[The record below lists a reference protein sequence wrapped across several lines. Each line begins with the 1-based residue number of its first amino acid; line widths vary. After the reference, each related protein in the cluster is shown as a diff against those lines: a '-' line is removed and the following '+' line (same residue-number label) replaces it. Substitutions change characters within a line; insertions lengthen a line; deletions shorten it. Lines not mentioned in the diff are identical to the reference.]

1 MSYKSIQDVIV
12 DLEQTGQLVRI
23 TEPVDPYLQMAA
35 IHLEVFKHNGP
46 AILFENIKG
55 SRFPAI
61 SNLFGT
67 LERSRY
73 LLRHSWDNFEKLIRL
88 KENPA
93 SGFKYPLSTLQTLL
107 KASKAIPKKTARH
120 AVLWQECRISDLPQ
134 IQCWPNDGGAFITL
148 PLVYSEDVEQPGV
161 MHGNLGM
168 YRIQLSGNEYLPD
181 KEVGMHYQIHRG
193 IGVHQTKANRQ
204 GKPLKVSVFV
214 GGSPANIFS
223 AVMPLPEG
231 MSELTL
237 AGFLN
242 NRRFRYGYQNGY
254 FIPSEAD
261 FVILGEIY
269 PDETKPEGP
278 FGDHLG
284 YYSLTHPFPVLRVHK
299 VYHRKNAVWP
309 FTVVGRPPQE
319 DSQFGKLIHLLTK
332 DILLKEIPG
341 LQAVNAVDAAG
352 VHPLLLASGSERYT
366 PYLDVAQ
373 PQELLT
379 IANHILGTGQMSL
392 AKYLFIAEHHPN
404 VNINDE
410 EAFFQYFLERFHPPR
425 DIHFQTNTTIDTLDY
440 SGTGLNQGSKVIFAA
455 INRKINRLS
464 ADNITFSQPSAVVTK
479 GILAV
484 QMPSFVNYA
493 QAGKEMDELVRA
505 LQGKVQGFPLIVVCD
520 DVGFTAENFDN
531 FLWVTFT
538 RSNPAYD
545 IYGVNARTE
554 YKHWGADAVIIDARK
569 KPHHAPELT
578 MPDNVLQQVY
588 DLAKPGKSLHGII

>member
-1 MSYKSIQDVIV
+1 MSYKSTQQVIA
-12 DLEQTGQLVRI
+12 DLEKQGQLVRI
-23 TEPVDPYLQMAA
+23 KQPIDPYLEAAA
-35 IHLEVFKHNGP
+35 IHLEVFKNNGP

-55 SRFPAI
+55 TKFPAV

-67 LERSRY
+67 LERSKY
-73 LLRHSWDNFEKLIRL
+73 LLRHSWNEFSQLVQL
-88 KENPA
+88 KDNPA
-93 SGFKYPLSTLQTLL
+93 IGFKHPLQTLKTIY
-107 KASKAIPKKTARH
+107 KASKALPLKTKQH
-120 AVLWQECRISDLPQ
+120 PVLWQECKISDLPQ

-148 PLVYSEDVEQPGV
+148 PIVYSEDVENPGV

-168 YRIQLSGNEYLPD
+168 YRVQLSGNDYVPD
-181 KEVGMHYQIHRG
+181 KEVGLHYQIHRG
-193 IGVHQTKANRQ
+193 IGVHQTKANKL
-204 GKPLKVSVFV
+204 GKPLKVSIFI

-231 MSELTL
+231 MSELTF

-242 NRRFRYGYQNGY
+242 NRRFRYGYKNGY

-269 PDETKPEGP
+269 PDETKLEGP

-284 YYSLTHPFPVLRVHK
+284 YYSLAHPFPVMRVHK
-299 VYHRKNAVWP
+299 VYHRKNAVWS

-341 LQAVNAVDAAG
+341 LKAVNAVDAAG
-352 VHPLLLASGSERYT
+352 VHPLLLALGSERYT
-366 PYLDVAQ
+366 PYLEKQQ

-392 AKYLFIAEHHPN
+392 AKYLFIAEYAEK

-410 EAFFQYFLERFHPPR
+410 RAFFTYFLERFNPQR
-425 DIHFQTNTTIDTLDY
+425 DVHFQTNTTIDTLDY
-440 SGTGLNQGSKVIFAA
+440 SGTGLNQGSKVVLAA
-455 INRKINRLS
+455 VDKKINNLS
-464 ADNITFSQPSAVVTK
+464 SKTISLSKPIKVVSP

-484 QMPSFVNYA
+484 EMPAFTNYQ
-493 QAGKEMDELVRA
+493 QAKEEITQLSAEIEGKTS
-505 LQGKVQGFPLIVVCD
+505 GFPLIIICD
-520 DVGFTAENFDN
+520 DAQFLADDFNN

-538 RSNPAYD
+538 RSNPATD
-545 IYGVNARTE
+545 IYGVNE
-554 YKHWGADAVIIDARK
+554 KIQFKHWSCDALIIDARK
-569 KPHHAPELT
+569 KPHHAPELK
-578 MPDNVLQQVY
+578 MPDEVMEKVY
-588 DLAKPGKSLHGII
+588 RLGEKGKPLHGII